1 MFLLDKSKEMVNV
14 YISSI
19 EINNYKNFKSNRI
32 EFEEGIN
39 VIIGHNNAGKSNLLR
54 AISLI
59 FSSSVK
65 KNLSIDDFNKAI
77 SLEELKKQ
85 PPNVKITMTL
95 SQENDESLMGDD
107 LVTVSNWLTKL
118 EEPYE
123 AKLHYEFCLPIKYHE
138 KYKEVLNEVQLLSDA
153 WELIERNFLRV
164 YTYKIY
170 GGNIENQIAADSEN
184 LKKFDFQF
192 LDAIRD
198 VERDMFSGKNTLL
211 RNVLDF
217 FMDFD
222 IKSNKTLDDGEKEQ
236 MISSKKVSFERSAKE
251 LIKLLDERMSEG
263 KKHILSYANDI
274 GAAFDK
280 ASPNFDG
287 NISDIELYS
296 ALKLIVEYQTGMKLP
311 ITHNGL
317 GYNNLIF
324 MSLLLAKMQVDA
336 NESYLGSN
344 AKVFPMLVI
353 EEPEAHLHP
362 SMQRQFLNFLKQN
375 LKSNKV
381 RQIFI
386 TTHSTHITGALN
398 LDELI
403 CLYKSV
409 NETSVGYP
417 GKVFEEKDGS
427 KKYVQRFLDATKS
440 NMLFAEK
447 IILVEGLAE
456 QLLMSIFA
464 EYMEVSLENNHV
476 AVINVGGRY
485 FDHFLNMFNTA
496 NSYAINRRV
505 ACITDRDPERKLK
518 SVGTDDDKQYFKKCY
533 PFEMQVDEEYEY
545 KTNDVIEGYTANI
558 KFFLQ
563 NEKYGKTLEYDL
575 VRFNPTFKGLVT
587 ESMSNIE
594 EIKALMT
601 LLETGENLDVLLRRL
616 KRSNEN
622 NRIKEGL
629 ESGILDWE
637 ENEKKLALIASR
649 YLNSVGKGVNALEL
663 AYTLEQNLSK
673 KDNDDYI
680 EFVVPDYIK
689 KAIEWVCED

>member
-1 MFLLDKSKEMVNV
+1 M

-32 EFEEGIN
+32 EFQEGIN

-77 SLEELKKQ
+77 PLKELKEQ

-95 SQENDESLMGDD
+95 SQENDELLMGDD

-138 KYKEVLNEVQLLSDA
+138 KYKEVLSEVQQLSEA
-153 WELIERNFLRV
+153 WELIERNFLRL

-170 GGNIENQIAADSEN
+170 GGNIENQIVADSEN

-222 IKSNKTLDDGEKEQ
+222 IKSNKTLDDGEKES

-251 LIKLLDERMSEG
+251 LIKLLDDRMSEG

-287 NISDIELYS
+287 NITDIELYS

-362 SMQRQFLNFLKQN
+362 SMQRQLLNFLKQN
-375 LKSNKV
+375 LKSKKV

-386 TTHSTHITGALN
+386 TTHSTHITGGLN

-403 CLYKSV
+403 CLYKSE
-409 NETSVGYP
+409 NEPSVGYP

-440 NMLFAEK
+440 NMLFAER

-464 EYMEVSLENNHV
+464 GYMGVSLENNHV
-476 AVINVGGRY
+476 AVINVGGKY

-518 SVGTDDDKQYFKKCY
+518 SAGTDDDKQSFKKCY
-533 PFEMQVDEEYEY
+533 PFEMHVDEEYEY
-545 KTNDVIEGYTANI
+545 KTTNVMEGYTENI

-563 NEKYGKTLEYDL
+563 DEKYGKTLEYDL

-601 LLETGENLDVLLRRL
+601 LIENGESLDVLLTRL
-616 KRSNEN
+616 KSSNEN
-622 NRIKEGL
+622 TRIKEAL
-629 ESGILDWE
+629 ESGNLDWE
-637 ENEKKLALIASR
+637 DDEKKISLIASR

-663 AYTLEQNLSK
+663 AYTLEQNLSN
-673 KDNDDYI
+673 KDIDDYI
-680 EFVVPDYIK
+680 EFEVPDYIK